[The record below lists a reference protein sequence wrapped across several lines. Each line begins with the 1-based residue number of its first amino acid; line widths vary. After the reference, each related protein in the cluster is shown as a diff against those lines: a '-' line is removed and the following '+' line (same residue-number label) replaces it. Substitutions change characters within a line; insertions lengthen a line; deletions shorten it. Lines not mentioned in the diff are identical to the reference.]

1 VTTTLV
7 GGVRGRPG
15 QSAWFGVTA
24 TSAEYGRCVLV
35 GREPER
41 THLRSLIEQ
50 ARHGSAATLVL
61 RGEPGVGKSA
71 LLDALVAEVGEPTVL
86 TTRGLEVEAPLAFAA
101 LHRLLRPVLRFR
113 DSIPAP
119 QSRALR
125 VAFGE
130 EDGPVVEPFLVG
142 VATLSMLTAAAEEN
156 LVLCIIDDAHWL
168 DPASADALLFCARR
182 LGADRV
188 AMLFAARDGSWATF
202 EHDDLPELVL
212 GGLDPAAA
220 LALLAAQPGGAPAED
235 VTARLVA
242 ETGGNPLAL
251 LELPV
256 ELSPEQRQGSAALPE
271 QLHLT
276 RHVEQAFLDRSRR
289 LTAPVQSALLLVSAD
304 DTGDAAVLRRA
315 STALGVDP
323 DAFQA
328 ALLSGLLS
336 VDREHVEMRHPLVR
350 SAIYQAAT
358 DEDRRRAHRALAE
371 ALAGVGDPDRE
382 TWHRAAAAEG
392 PDPDVVAA
400 LELVGSR
407 ALRRGGYVAALAAF
421 ERAAALC
428 PDPAQRAGLMF
439 VAARSAWACGQ
450 ADHARRLL
458 SAARETG
465 TDPLLM
471 CDVARLRGHI
481 EVNVGSASEA
491 HRVFVDAA
499 HQVHEVDPVRALETA
514 TLAAVMRTFG
524 ADSGTRLPSGDVV
537 AAPGPDD
544 EPRTRC
550 LKQMLTAM
558 TLTAEG
564 RWSQAVAVLDE
575 ALLTGQDVDDRDVLW
590 NLGNSALQLG
600 DDAGQRQFYSY
611 ALSRAREAGAVTAVI
626 YALQRS
632 CFGHFVGGDYV
643 ALRADAEEARA
654 LASNVGQ
661 PAMTALPLAWLS
673 LLGAVQA
680 RDDVDGFS
688 RMTEDAA
695 QAHPLGITTDP
706 VHDLICWAKS
716 ARAAGAG
723 DAAGAVHQLGR
734 IRLPFVARMAT
745 PDRIDAAARAGE
757 LTLVREW
764 TEELAPFA
772 EATGRRWAL
781 ATVAFGRAMSSEGSH
796 AEASFQE
803 SLAHHAHAGRPVDQA
818 RVQLAYGE
826 WLRRAQR
833 RVDARE
839 HLRHA
844 LDTFQDVHASAL
856 VDRANQELRASGET
870 ARKRDVSTLLEL
882 TPTELKIA
890 QLVSSGM
897 SNKDVAAQCWISPRT
912 VAFHL
917 RNVFTKSGIT
927 SRGELAR
934 LDLT

>member
-1 VTTTLV
+1 
-7 GGVRGRPG
+7 
-15 QSAWFGVTA
+15 
-24 TSAEYGRCVLV
+24 VLV

-41 THLRSLIEQ
+41 THLGSLIEQ

-71 LLDALVAEVGEPTVL
+71 LLDAVMTDISDATVL

-101 LHRLLRPVLRFR
+101 LHRLLRPLLRLR
-113 DSIPAP
+113 DGMPAP

-142 VATLSMLTAAAEEN
+142 VATLSMLAAAAEEN
-156 LVLCIIDDAHWL
+156 LVLCVIDDAHWL
-168 DPASADALLFCARR
+168 DSASADALLFCARR

-188 AMLFAARDGSWATF
+188 AMVFAARDGSWATL
-202 EHDDLPELVL
+202 EHHGLPELVL
-212 GGLDPAAA
+212 SGLDHAAA
-220 LALLAAQPGGAPAED
+220 AAVLAAQPGGPPAED

-251 LELPV
+251 LELPG
-256 ELSPEQRQGSAALPE
+256 ELSPEQRQGSTALPA

-289 LTAPVQSALLLVSAD
+289 LSAPVQSALLLAAAD
-304 DTGDAAVLRRA
+304 DTGDAVVLRRA
-315 STALGVDP
+315 STAMGVDRE
-323 DAFQA
+323 AFQA
-328 ALLSGLLS
+328 ALASGLLTL
-336 VDREHVEMRHPLVR
+336 DRELVEMRHPLVR
-350 SAIYQAAT
+350 SAIYQAAN
-358 DEDRRRAHRALAE
+358 DEDRRRAHRALAR

-421 ERAAALC
+421 ERAAGLC
-428 PDPAQRAGLMF
+428 ADPAQRAGLIF
-439 VAARSAWACGQ
+439 AAARSAWACGQ
-450 ADHARRLL
+450 ADPARRLL

-481 EVNVGSASEA
+481 EVNVGSATEA

-499 HQVHEVDPVRALETA
+499 HRVHEVDPVRALEAA

-524 ADSGTRLPSGDVV
+524 ADSGTKLPSGEVV
-537 AAPGPDD
+537 AAPAPDD

-564 RWSQAVAVLDE
+564 RWAQAVALLDE

-600 DDAGQRQFYSY
+600 DDAGQQRFYSY
-611 ALSRAREAGAVTAVI
+611 ALSRAREVGAVTAVI
-626 YALQRS
+626 YALQRL

-643 ALRADAEEARA
+643 ALRASAEEARA
-654 LASNVGQ
+654 LAASVGQ

-673 LLGAVQA
+673 LLAAVQG
-680 RDDVDGFS
+680 RDDFDALS
-688 RMTEDAA
+688 REAEDAA
-695 QAHPLGITTDP
+695 QAHSLGITTDP
-706 VHDLICWAKS
+706 VHDLICWAK
-716 ARAAGAG
+716 AAHAAGAG
-723 DAAGAVHQLGR
+723 DVTGAVHQLGR
-734 IRLPFVARMAT
+734 IRLPFLARMAT
-745 PDRIDAAARAGE
+745 PDRIDAAFRAGE

-764 TEELAPFA
+764 TEELSPFA
-772 EATGRRWAL
+772 EATGRPWAL
-781 ATVAFGRAMSSEGSH
+781 ATVSLGRAMNTDASD
-796 AEASFQE
+796 AEPYFQE
-803 SLAHHAHAGRPVDQA
+803 ALAHHAHAHRPVDQA
-818 RVQLAYGE
+818 RVRLAYGE

-833 RVDARE
+833 RVDARQ
-839 HLRHA
+839 HLRRA
-844 LDTFQDVHASAL
+844 MDTFEDVHASAL

-870 ARKRDVSTLLEL
+870 ARKRDPSTLLEL

-890 QLVSSGM
+890 QLVSAGM
-897 SNKDVAAQCWISPRT
+897 SNKEVAAQCWISPRT

-917 RNVFTKSGIT
+917 RNVFTKAGIT
-927 SRGELAR
+927 SRGELGK